1 MELFS
6 MNKHILR
13 FTAIRYSS
21 KIFSVFILLFLFVGC
36 GEKPERHLDLG
47 LWYYQKGLVDDAV
60 LEFKEVIRLLPADP
74 RRMTSNE
81 LDIVAQAH
89 YNLAI
94 AYSKKQWF
102 ELALAEAGLAFDL
115 RPTPEN
121 YRLQELVRRRKD
133 LEPLRPDSAVRP
145 G

>member
-1 MELFS
+1 MVFPV
-6 MNKHILR
+6 MKNMYKILP
-13 FTAIRYSS
+13 A
-21 KIFSVFILLFLFVGC
+21 FILIVLLAGC
-36 GEKPERHLDLG
+36 GEEPQRHLDLG

-74 RRMTSNE
+74 RRMTSRE

-89 YNLAI
+89 YNLAV
-94 AYSKKQWF
+94 AYSKKQWY
-102 ELALAEAGLAFDL
+102 ELALAEAGRAFDL

-121 YRLQELVRRRKD
+121 YRLQELVRKRKN
-133 LEPLRPDSAVRP
+133 LEPLRPDPSIRP

>member
-1 MELFS
+1 MKFFTKTLLLI
-6 MNKHILR
+6 IL
-13 FTAIRYSS
+13 
-21 KIFSVFILLFLFVGC
+21 VFLLVGC

-74 RRMTSNE
+74 RRMTSQE
-81 LDIVAQAH
+81 LDIVSQAH

-94 AYSKKQWF
+94 AYSKKQWY
-102 ELALAEAGLAFDL
+102 ELALVEAGRAFEL

-121 YRLQELVRRRKD
+121 YRLQELVRKRKN
-133 LEPLRPDSAVRP
+133 LEPLRSDSADRP

>member
-1 MELFS
+1 
-6 MNKHILR
+6 MNKHLLKFPVI
-13 FTAIRYSS
+13 
-21 KIFSVFILLFLFVGC
+21 KIFTKILPLFILLLLLVGC

-74 RRMTSNE
+74 RRLTSRE
-81 LDIVAQAH
+81 LDVVAQAH

-94 AYSKKQWF
+94 AYSKKQWY
-102 ELALAEAGLAFDL
+102 ELALAEAGRAFDL

-121 YRLQELVRRRKD
+121 YRLQELVRKRKD

>member
-1 MELFS
+1 MNQQLLKFS
-6 MNKHILR
+6 VMK
-13 FTAIRYSS
+13 FSS
-21 KIFSVFILLFLFVGC
+21 KIFTVFILLFLFVGC

-60 LEFKEVIRLLPADP
+60 LEFKEVIRLLPADS
-74 RRMTSNE
+74 RRMTSRE

-94 AYSKKQWF
+94 AYSKKQWY
-102 ELALAEAGLAFDL
+102 ELALAEAGRAFDL

-133 LEPLRPDSAVRP
+133 LEPLRPDSAVQP

>member
-1 MELFS
+1 
-6 MNKHILR
+6 MNI
-13 FTAIRYSS
+13 FS
-21 KIFSVFILLFLFVGC
+21 KILPLFMLVFFLVGC

-74 RRMTSNE
+74 RRMTSQE
-81 LDIVAQAH
+81 LDIVSQAH

-94 AYSKKQWF
+94 VYSKKQWY
-102 ELALAEAGLAFDL
+102 ELALVEAGRAFEL

-121 YRLQELVRRRKD
+121 YRLQELVRQRKN
-133 LEPLRPDSAVRP
+133 LETHRPNPADRP